1 MSDTYLI
8 NYLRT
13 NYQDKNG
20 KITESAVQQCE
31 DALKSKGVQVNYNQ
45 LVGGL
50 DRREFTKNPV
60 QVFIP
65 MLRSP
70 QRTTPSIMT
79 EQWVLTGLAQVK
91 EKAISPMVQ
100 LPHHLA
106 RLVASMPSLNTH
118 P

>member
-60 QVFIP
+60 LSGVYSDVTQ
-65 MLRSP
+65 S
-70 QRTTPSIMT
+70 TTNNAINNDGTMGFNRLGPSERESHFT
-79 EQWVLTGLAQVK
+79 YGPT
-91 EKAISPMVQ
+91 
-100 LPHHLA
+100 
-106 RLVASMPSLNTH
+106 ASSFGPFSSFH
-118 P
+118 AFA